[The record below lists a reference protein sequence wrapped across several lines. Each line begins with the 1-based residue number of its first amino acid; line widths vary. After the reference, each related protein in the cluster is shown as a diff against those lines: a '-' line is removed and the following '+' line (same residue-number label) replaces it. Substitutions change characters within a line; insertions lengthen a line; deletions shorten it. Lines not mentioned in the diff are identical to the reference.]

1 MEVSDARNRSKKG
14 GFFSAAS
21 KEKRQ
26 EKRNVRKINRLAK
39 KKGLDKIKT
48 EKNYDAS
55 KGKPT
60 GRIRAGAKE
69 VTLTGGGAY
78 ASYDKKSAAAKS
90 FRKAYAKAKK
100 GSNFTWDGRKY
111 KK

>member
-1 MEVSDARNRSKKG
+1 MEVNDARNRSKRG
-14 GFFSAAS
+14 GFFSAAG
-21 KEKRQ
+21 KKRRQ
-26 EKRNVRKINRLAK
+26 IKRNIKKIDRLAK
-39 KKGLDKIKT
+39 KDATTTTAKSFKDKQKQQ
-48 EKNYDAS
+48 
-55 KGKPT
+55 PT
-60 GRIRAGAKE
+60 GRIRAGAKSVK
-69 VTLTGGGAY
+69 VTEGGAY